1 MIKRWRGSLFLLG
14 RIMVIYSLQP
24 SAQGQWDVC
33 RAGASLF
40 SELPL
45 PAAIPLAREL
55 ARDEFLRCGGIVCVE
70 MPGTES
76 TIRLAQFARS
86 DSPLVQ
92 AA

>member
-1 MIKRWRGSLFLLG
+1 
-14 RIMVIYSLQP
+14 MVIYSLQP
-24 SAQGQWDVC
+24 SAHGQWDVC

-40 SELPL
+40 SELQL
-45 PAAIPLAREL
+45 PAAIRLAREV

-76 TIRLAQFARS
+76 TIRLAQFARAGG
-86 DSPLVQ
+86 PLVR